1 MPTSPSSAPP
11 FFRGVWIEP
20 GHPEYELARGVFN
33 QRVDARPQVVAR
45 CAGVSDVV
53 AAIAHAREHRLRVD
67 VRSTGTNLGGIKA
80 GDEMVV
86 DLSLMRGV
94 QIDPEQRIARIQG
107 GVSGGD
113 LQIEATLHGLA
124 GVTGGLSM
132 TGIGL
137 MLGGGIGHLASR
149 AGYGAD
155 NILSVELVTASGEVV
170 TASPSENPDL
180 YWAVRGSTG
189 NFGVVTTL
197 EVRLHE
203 VPPLVHAGTMSW
215 SLDHLDGPVQALRD
229 LSWGSDNCNLLPELD
244 SASSDAP
251 ATLNLFICHS
261 GAPDEA
267 LADLERLRAFG
278 APDDD
283 SISAVPFRELTFM
296 FDGMVGPS
304 RATID
309 QQSVSELSDELIDA
323 LVEKIREPAGTGAR
337 FIELLTCRGA
347 MARAPEFP
355 SALREKAVGPT
366 WMINPGCWWLDAA
379 EDAGHL
385 EWVEDVIQTTQKIAP
400 GRCGQHPNTVSV
412 TRDVDGV
419 RRMYD
424 DRFDRLQA
432 LKRQWDP
439 DNMFRG
445 NHNIPPSG
453 DSSST
458 ALANSTHFQ

>member
-1 MPTSPSSAPP
+1 VGAPP
-11 FFRGVWIEP
+11 FFRGVWMEP
-20 GHPEYELARGVFN
+20 GHPEYEAGRGVFN
-33 QRVDARPQVVAR
+33 QRVDARPKVIAR

-53 AAIAHAREHRLRVD
+53 AAVAHAREHRLRVD

-94 QIDPEQRIARIQG
+94 QIDPEQRVARIQG

-132 TGIGL
+132 TGVGL

-149 AGYGAD
+149 AGYSAD
-155 NILSVELVTASGEVV
+155 NILSVELVTASGQVV
-170 TASPSENPDL
+170 TASPEENPDL

-229 LSWGSDNCNLLPELD
+229 SSWGSDRSNLLPELD
-244 SASSDAP
+244 SASAEGP
-251 ATLNLFICHS
+251 AALNLFICHS
-261 GAPDEA
+261 GAPEEA
-267 LADLERLRAFG
+267 LADLECLRSFG
-278 APDDD
+278 APDEE

-309 QQSVSELSDELIDA
+309 QQSVSAISDELIDA

-337 FIELLTCRGA
+337 FIELLTSRGA
-347 MARAPEFP
+347 LGRAPEFP

-385 EWVEDVIQTTQKIAP
+385 QWVEDVVQTTRQIAP
-400 GRCGQHPNTVSV
+400 TRCGQHPNTVSV
-412 TRDVDGV
+412 THDLDGV
-419 RRMYD
+419 RQMYG

-432 LKRQWDP
+432 LKTQWDP

-445 NHNIPPSG
+445 NHNIPPS
-453 DSSST
+453 DDPAPAS
-458 ALANSTHFQ
+458 ALANSAYFQ